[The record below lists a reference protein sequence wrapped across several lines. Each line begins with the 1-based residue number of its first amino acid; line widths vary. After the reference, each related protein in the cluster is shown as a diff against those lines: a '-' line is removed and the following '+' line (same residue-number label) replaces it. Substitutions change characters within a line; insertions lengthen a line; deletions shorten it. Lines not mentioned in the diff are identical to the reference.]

1 LENSSFFNIKLSLYL
16 FSLKEIEFCDI
27 LPVLLFVAGGIKM
40 KRIFKMAVFFSLV
53 FSVIAG
59 CAGAGSIEKKP
70 DPVEVTHKVILETGE
85 GRIVLALFGN
95 GMPQTV
101 KNFVDYVNSGFYDG
115 LIFHR
120 VVKNFVIQGGG
131 FSAEMVQKETKPPV
145 KFEMPPFEEVV
156 SESGK
161 KSKKLLITHEKYAL
175 AMARTRDPHSATS
188 QFYITL
194 APTKQLDP
202 NPEYSEPNGYAVF
215 GKVVEGFEIIDRIGS
230 VEVGMQK
237 GHANVPVEPVKIIKM
252 SLMAQGEK
260 K

>member
-1 LENSSFFNIKLSLYL
+1 M
-16 FSLKEIEFCDI
+16 
-27 LPVLLFVAGGIKM
+27 FVAGGSTMERFM
-40 KRIFKMAVFFSLV
+40 KRFVIISFSALIIFALTDCSKSG
-53 FSVIAG
+53 IQG
-59 CAGAGSIEKKP
+59 EKP
-70 DPVEVTHKVILETGE
+70 DPLKVTHKVVLETSE
-85 GRIVLALFGN
+85 GTIMLALFGN
-95 GMPQTV
+95 GMPETV

-131 FSAEMVQKETKPPV
+131 FSADMVQKETKPPV

-156 SESGK
+156 SESGQ

-194 APTKQLDP
+194 SPTKQLDP
-202 NPEYSEPNGYAVF
+202 NPEYNEPNGYAVF
-215 GKVVEGFEIIDRIGS
+215 GKVVEGVEIVDKIGF
-230 VEVGMQK
+230 VEVGMHN
-237 GHANVPVEPVKIIKM
+237 GHANVPVSPVKIVKM
-252 SLMAQGEK
+252 SILSESKGEK

>member
-1 LENSSFFNIKLSLYL
+1 MFVAVGVKMKQILKRFAV
-16 FSLKEIEFCDI
+16 FSLI
-27 LPVLLFVAGGIKM
+27 
-40 KRIFKMAVFFSLV
+40 
-53 FSVIAG
+53 FSVITG

-70 DPVEVTHKVILETGE
+70 DPLEVTHKVVLETGE
-85 GRIVLALFGN
+85 GKIVLALFGN
-95 GMPQTV
+95 GMPETV

-131 FSAEMVQKETKPPV
+131 FSADMVQKETKPPV
-145 KFEMPPFEEVV
+145 KFEMPPFEEVI

-194 APTKQLDP
+194 SPTKQLDP
-202 NPEYSEPNGYAVF
+202 NPEYKEPNGYAVF
-215 GKVVEGFEIIDRIGS
+215 GKVIEGFEIVDRIGS

-237 GHANVPVEPVKIIKM
+237 GHANVPVNSVKIIKM
-252 SLMAQGEK
+252 SLMAQEEK